1 MSQENIELF
10 ERADAAMNPGE
21 FSDELA
27 AEFLTPGYRIENV
40 STALSDKTY
49 YGVDGVREWIADT
62 FEGLDAN
69 SRYET
74 VEIIAD
80 GDDFVVARVRLVG
93 HGANSGAPVT
103 LRWMTVAWYEG
114 GKMTRGV
121 GYVHRREALEA
132 VGLAD

>member
-10 ERADAAMNPGE
+10 ERANAAMNPGE

-27 AEFLTPGYRIENV
+27 AEFLAPGYRIENV
-40 STALSDKTY
+40 ATALSDKTY

-74 VEIIAD
+74 EEIIAD
-80 GDDFVVARVRLVG
+80 GDDFVVGQGSARRTRRQLG
-93 HGANSGAPVT
+93 GARNPS
-103 LRWMTVAWYEG
+103 LDG
-114 GKMTRGV
+114 GRV
-121 GYVHRREALEA
+121 V
-132 VGLAD
+132 

>member
-10 ERADAAMNPGE
+10 ERSTAALNPGE

-27 AEFLTPGYRIENV
+27 AEFLAPGYHIENA
-40 STALSDKTY
+40 STALFDKTY
-49 YGVDGVREWIADT
+49 HGVDGVREWIADI

-69 SRYET
+69 SRFET
-74 VEIIAD
+74 EEIIAD

-103 LRWMTVAWYEG
+103 IRWMAVAWYEG
-114 GKMTRGV
+114 GKATRGV
-121 GYVHRREALEA
+121 GYVHRREALKA
-132 VGLAD
+132 VGLEE